1 LVDVLK
7 QNIEKHRHLS
17 IATGYW
23 DLKGTAEIIDNLA
36 QYNSVRLLIGQE
48 PYMTR
53 DLPYRKLNQVELDK
67 DFPNADFKRDL
78 EEDAKEENY
87 KDLRSTA
94 SKLIQLIRDNK
105 VNVKLYQK
113 QRLHAKAYILGD
125 ESDPEA
131 IGIVGSSNFTHA
143 GLKGNSELNS
153 LENQVQMVVYQ
164 PKNDKMPHT
173 HLSWFNEMWDEPT
186 NIEWNLEFIELLK
199 ESPLGDTTF
208 SSYES
213 YIKTLMELYPEELE
227 VKEEL
232 GKETQDILFSF
243 QNRNAGLLINK
254 LERMN
259 VAILADSVGLGKTIT
274 AGAVIKHYLET
285 SRTNIQV
292 IAPASLKQQWKDDLA
307 KILDVDIE
315 DGAYRIVSQQDI
327 KAIENIYDEYQ
338 KSWRK
343 TKKIDLFVIDEAHN
357 LRSGSGNR
365 VEAILKLLQ
374 QHPDSHIL
382 LLTATPINNSL
393 IDIANQIQL
402 ASKGKLY
409 SFNVPYQRPS
419 DHSIEMID
427 FFDALKRIQSNIK
440 RQEKAGKKVDYE
452 IHKKTIHAGLRR
464 YLVRSTRQGVEAEG
478 LIKKSKKIIFPKSK
492 VESIKYEYSSLLNQV
507 VQKSISFHID
517 TTFETNNPL
526 KLNLDLM
533 SEFTQQTMHPLD
545 FIPMIHQ
552 NKNIIKD
559 IFDLDDI
566 HLKQEIF
573 SKQEMQGMINNLLQV
588 IYTLGFPSYR
598 PSVYKHMYYGKT
610 INEIRAIKK
619 SQELGIQLTIHNIL
633 HITWLKR
640 LESSSYALLK
650 SVLNYK
656 DRLLLFKKF
665 LDKGYVVSLQ
675 DALLL
680 EKEYG
685 EGDDLDRAFNDYEEY
700 LKNLEASVGTEEE
713 GTLKKNG
720 VERVIASDKEFNI
733 KKLYQDI
740 ERDQKIIEVIIN
752 LLNIAN
758 QEEHNNKTQTF
769 SKYIVDVIKNQK
781 YGKKVL
787 VFSFFADTIEF
798 LQNELPNL
806 VSQDLENFEKQAEF
820 LSGKSNDV
828 EHLVGRFSP
837 NSKNYTLRRNEK
849 ELNYL
854 FATDILSE
862 GQNLQDAGILIN
874 YDLHWNPVRMIQRNG
889 RINRLGSRF
898 EEVLIANMRPS
909 DDIDLYLR
917 LVNRLESKIN
927 VIKNTVGLD
936 QGILNVSDVNPIQ
949 FIEQYYEEGT
959 LPPDDDLLA
968 YTDEHI
974 LNLRKFLADNKNQHE
989 YIDKVKNMPI
999 GKWNYFPKET
1009 VTSKVMTLFY
1019 VNSIAKNSNKTF
1031 KDLFFIEVEPEGD
1044 FKAAFKEQYE
1054 ALNMLKTGPDDCES
1068 LKDLIQVDRISV
1080 MLRAKGLAKRI
1091 AANTKNVYKIQNQY
1105 ERALIHLKPHF
1116 PETYDFIN
1124 ILRNGIKDVMTQ
1136 KEMERILR
1144 EVNSQMKEKQ
1154 SINVKTITDFTNIIN
1169 QMMDETEVTE
1179 KEIIEEKGVL
1189 FYASRN

>member
-1 LVDVLK
+1 
-7 QNIEKHRHLS
+7 
-17 IATGYW
+17 
-23 DLKGTAEIIDNLA
+23 
-36 QYNSVRLLIGQE
+36 
-48 PYMTR
+48 
-53 DLPYRKLNQVELDK
+53 
-67 DFPNADFKRDL
+67 
-78 EEDAKEENY
+78 
-87 KDLRSTA
+87 
-94 SKLIQLIRDNK
+94 
-105 VNVKLYQK
+105 
-113 QRLHAKAYILGD
+113 
-125 ESDPEA
+125 
-131 IGIVGSSNFTHA
+131 
-143 GLKGNSELNS
+143 
-153 LENQVQMVVYQ
+153 
-164 PKNDKMPHT
+164 
-173 HLSWFNEMWDEPT
+173 
-186 NIEWNLEFIELLK
+186 
-199 ESPLGDTTF
+199 
-208 SSYES
+208 
-213 YIKTLMELYPEELE
+213 
-227 VKEEL
+227 
-232 GKETQDILFSF
+232 
-243 QNRNAGLLINK
+243 
-254 LERMN
+254 
-259 VAILADSVGLGKTIT
+259 
-274 AGAVIKHYLET
+274 
-285 SRTNIQV
+285 
-292 IAPASLKQQWKDDLA
+292 
-307 KILDVDIE
+307 
-315 DGAYRIVSQQDI
+315 
-327 KAIENIYDEYQ
+327 
-338 KSWRK
+338 
-343 TKKIDLFVIDEAHN
+343 
-357 LRSGSGNR
+357 
-365 VEAILKLLQ
+365 
-374 QHPDSHIL
+374 
-382 LLTATPINNSL
+382 
-393 IDIANQIQL
+393 
-402 ASKGKLY
+402 
-409 SFNVPYQRPS
+409 
-419 DHSIEMID
+419 
-427 FFDALKRIQSNIK
+427 
-440 RQEKAGKKVDYE
+440 
-452 IHKKTIHAGLRR
+452 
-464 YLVRSTRQGVEAEG
+464 
-478 LIKKSKKIIFPKSK
+478 
-492 VESIKYEYSSLLNQV
+492 
-507 VQKSISFHID
+507 
-517 TTFETNNPL
+517 
-526 KLNLDLM
+526 
-533 SEFTQQTMHPLD
+533 
-545 FIPMIHQ
+545 
-552 NKNIIKD
+552 
-559 IFDLDDI
+559 
-566 HLKQEIF
+566 
-573 SKQEMQGMINNLLQV
+573 
-588 IYTLGFPSYR
+588 
-598 PSVYKHMYYGKT
+598 MYYGKT